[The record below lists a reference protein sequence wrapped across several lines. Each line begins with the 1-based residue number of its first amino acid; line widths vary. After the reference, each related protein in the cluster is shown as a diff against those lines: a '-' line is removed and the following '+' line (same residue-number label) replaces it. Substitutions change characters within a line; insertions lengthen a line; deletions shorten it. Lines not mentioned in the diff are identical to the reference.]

1 MYKTKVADKEKHHQV
16 RFMCVS
22 KKVFNNLCDL
32 FPVTAEN
39 IKQRGLEKRFHYLK
53 AMEKLD
59 MQNDT
64 YKALKRSSREDVKA
78 NVNGSQDS
86 LLAEHTLRALDDAA
100 NGIQNSTVNNEER
113 TFMHLDQPSLLD
125 HNNLEDFFSDE
136 DEQGGNTVENLQGV
150 MKRVGKK
157 AALMIEGI
165 NLCQQRME
173 SNFRLIRSYMQEGKK
188 PNADFKRQV
197 LTLSDEFVKAASL
210 KFTRENAE
218 EVYAQAQ
225 DEWKRQYKQ
234 IAEAKANKQE
244 DKQTMMQ
251 KKNETEQ
258 IINKALLKG
267 KKL

>member
-1 MYKTKVADKEKHHQV
+1 VADKEKHHQV

-59 MQNDT
+59 MQTDT
-64 YKALKRSSREDVKA
+64 YKALKRSSKEDPKTH
-78 NVNGSQDS
+78 VNGSQDS
-86 LLAEHTLRALDDAA
+86 LLAEHTLKALDDAA

-173 SNFRLIRSYMQEGKK
+173 SNFRLIKSYMQEGKK

-197 LTLSDEFVKAASL
+197 LTLSDEFVKTASL

-234 IAEAKANKQE
+234 IAEAKASKNE

>member
-1 MYKTKVADKEKHHQV
+1 
-16 RFMCVS
+16 MCVS
-22 KKVFNNLCDL
+22 KKIFSNLCDL

-59 MQNDT
+59 MQTDN
-64 YKALKRSSREDVKA
+64 YKALKRSSKEDAKT
-78 NVNGSQDS
+78 NPNGSQSS
-86 LLAEHTLRALDDAA
+86 LLVEHTLKALDEAT
-100 NGIQNSTVNNEER
+100 NGIQNSTVNGEDRSYINLE
-113 TFMHLDQPSLLD
+113 QPSLLD

-173 SNFRLIRSYMQEGKK
+173 SNFHLIKSYMQEGKK

-197 LTLSDEFVKAASL
+197 LTLSDEFVKIASL
-210 KFTRENAE
+210 KLTRENAE

-234 IAEAKANKQE
+234 IAEAKASKNE
-244 DKQTMMQ
+244 DKLTMMQ